1 MNKLISIKQ
10 NEKTMD
16 LFDENDNYC
25 ESIEESL
32 FLDRS
37 KSMKSIINK
46 ISDNNEEDSE
56 NKKKRKKLSKNKLS
70 LSSSNFS
77 GSQNSDE
84 IACTNKKCLETNKE
98 IEQLKLD
105 CLEMEKKLSILVKTK
120 SEEFIEISS
129 KLTKVCKKIDDLQL
143 SLEIYLDKELT
154 GFEKYDYKTL
164 ANAESNL
171 MKLLIKVKNKISNI
185 EYGVINGNVE
195 LPEDESLKCSKCNK
209 NQINCLLYPCE
220 HMALCCDCVK
230 STVKCPICFKFI
242 EYYDKVFLPN
252 DKLKIYNL
260 FKFPKKIKGIIINRI
275 IKLKYNL

>member
-32 FLDRS
+32 CLDHS
-37 KSMKSIINK
+37 KSNKTNNNK
-46 ISDNNEEDSE
+46 ISDNNEEDNSNK
-56 NKKKRKKLSKNKLS
+56 NKKKNKIKKTKNKFS
-70 LSSSNFS
+70 FSSSNFS
-77 GSQNSDE
+77 GSILSQNSDE
-84 IACTNKKCLETNKE
+84 ISCTNKKCLETNKE
-98 IEQLKLD
+98 IEQLKED
-105 CLEMEKKLSILVKTK
+105 CEDMEKKISILVKTK
-120 SEEFIEISS
+120 TEEFIEISS

-154 GFEKYDYKTL
+154 GFDKYDYKTL

-185 EYGVINGNVE
+185 EYGVINGTSH
-195 LPEDESLKCSKCNK
+195 LPEDVSLKCSKCK
-209 NQINCLLYPCE
+209 ENQINCLLYPCE

-230 STVKCPICFKFI
+230 STLKCPICYKFI
-242 EYYDKVFLPN
+242 EYFDKVYLPN
-252 DKLKIYNL
+252 E
-260 FKFPKKIKGIIINRI
+260 
-275 IKLKYNL
+275 

>member
-25 ESIEESL
+25 ESIE
-32 FLDRS
+32 D
-37 KSMKSIINK
+37 SIH
-46 ISDNNEEDSE
+46 SE
-56 NKKKRKKLSKNKLS
+56 QSKNKINNNRINNNPNNNEKESNEKKNIRKKKHKKKNQLS
-70 LSSSNFS
+70 FSSSNFS
-77 GSQNSDE
+77 GSILSQNSDE
-84 IACTNKKCLETNKE
+84 ISCTNKKCLETNKE
-98 IEQLKLD
+98 IEQLKED
-105 CLEMEKKLSILVKTK
+105 CTDMEKKLSILVKTK
-120 SEEFIEISS
+120 TEEFIEISS

-143 SLEIYLDKELT
+143 ALEIYLDKELT

-185 EYGVINGNVE
+185 EYGVINGNVN
-195 LPEDESLKCSKCNK
+195 LPEDESLKCSKCK
-209 NQINCLLYPCE
+209 EKQINCLIYPCE

-230 STVKCPICFKFI
+230 ATVKCPICFKFI

-252 DKLKIYNL
+252 E
-260 FKFPKKIKGIIINRI
+260 
-275 IKLKYNL
+275 

>member
-25 ESIEESL
+25 ESIEDSL
-32 FLDRS
+32 YLDQS
-37 KSMKSIINK
+37 KNK
-46 ISDNNEEDSE
+46 INNNRIIDNNEEDNSE
-56 NKKKRKKLSKNKLS
+56 NKNKNKKKQKNKKTKNKLS
-70 LSSSNFS
+70 FSSSNFS
-77 GSQNSDE
+77 GSILSQNSDE
-84 IACTNKKCLETNKE
+84 ITCTNKKCLETNKD
-98 IEQLKLD
+98 IEQLKED
-105 CLEMEKKLSILVKTK
+105 CEDMEKKLSILVKTK
-120 SEEFIEISS
+120 TEEFIEISS

-252 DKLKIYNL
+252 D
-260 FKFPKKIKGIIINRI
+260 
-275 IKLKYNL
+275 

>member
-16 LFDENDNYC
+16 LFDDNDNYC
-25 ESIEESL
+25 ESIEDSL
-32 FLDRS
+32 CLDQS
-37 KSMKSIINK
+37 KNK
-46 ISDNNEEDSE
+46 INNKIIDSNEEDIIDNNK
-56 NKKKRKKLSKNKLS
+56 NKKKRKHKKSKSKLSFT
-70 LSSSNFS
+70 SSNFS
-77 GSQNSDE
+77 GSILSQNSDE
-84 IACTNKKCLETNKE
+84 ISCTNKKCLETNKE
-98 IEQLKLD
+98 IEQLKED
-105 CLEMEKKLSILVKTK
+105 CADMEKKLSILVKTK
-120 SEEFIEISS
+120 TEEFIEISS

-143 SLEIYLDKELT
+143 FLEIYLDKELT

-195 LPEDESLKCSKCNK
+195 LPEDESLKCSKCK
-209 NQINCLLYPCE
+209 DNQINCLLYPCE
-220 HMALCCDCVK
+220 HMALCCNCVK

-252 DKLKIYNL
+252 E
-260 FKFPKKIKGIIINRI
+260 
-275 IKLKYNL
+275 

>member
-32 FLDRS
+32 ILDRS

-46 ISDNNEEDSE
+46 ISDINEEDSE

-84 IACTNKKCLETNKE
+84 ITCTNKKCLETNKE

-143 SLEIYLDKELT
+143 TLGIYIDKEPNL
-154 GFEKYDYKTL
+154 EKYDYKTL
-164 ANAESNL
+164 ASVESNL
-171 MKLLIKVKNKISNI
+171 MKLLIKIKNKISNI
-185 EYGVINGNVE
+185 EYGVINGNAE
-195 LPEDESLKCSKCNK
+195 LAKDESLKCFKCK
-209 NQINCLLYPCE
+209 DNQINSFIYPCE
-220 HMALCCDCVK
+220 HIVLCYDCAKVLN
-230 STVKCPICFKFI
+230 KCPMCFKAI
-242 EYYDKVFLPN
+242 EKYEKIFLPN
-252 DKLKIYNL
+252 E
-260 FKFPKKIKGIIINRI
+260 
-275 IKLKYNL
+275 